1 MTWREFLNALAVA
14 MVFTVV
20 LVVYG
25 YWPRARHHISTD
37 AELTEDSDP
46 ASAVVTNISYY
57 RCGPEV
63 FADNFDSIPGEDLDE
78 VIDRLIEVENPN
90 RDPNAVGDKHLRHKA
105 YGLLQIRQPYLDDA
119 NRIAGTSYTIK
130 DMKDP
135 DKARAVAKVY
145 LRYYGSVYE
154 RKTGNAPNLEVYARI
169 HNGGPLGWQKASTN
183 EYVNKLNGEE

>member
-1 MTWREFLNALAVA
+1 MTWREFLNALAVV

-25 YWPRARHHISTD
+25 YWPRARHHIPTD

-154 RKTGNAPNLEVYARI
+154 RKTGKAPNLEVYARI
-169 HNGGPLGWQKASTN
+169 HNGGPSGWQKSSTN
-183 EYVNKLNGEE
+183 EYINKLNGDR